1 MQLNKLT
8 RFPLILGVM
17 ILAATFCRAE
27 DPDWRTPYE
36 LSGGRTTPRYDATIN
51 YCQRLA
57 AASEQ
62 LLYTTFGRSP
72 RGRDLPLLILDGH
85 GNFTPAAVRDSDNV
99 VLLVQAGIHPGEIC
113 GKDAGLMLLRDL
125 TVNGKFPGLLDHV
138 TVLFIPIFSVDGH
151 ERFGP
156 YNRVNQ
162 NGPEEMGWR
171 VTAQN
176 LNLNRDFL
184 KADTPEMQCWL
195 RFFNAW
201 LPDFFIDI
209 HSTDGADYQYAISY
223 AMEVH
228 GNMDAGV
235 TDWVR
240 DTYLPQVGDAML
252 ASGFPLTPYVTFRR
266 WHDPTSGLR
275 SWVASP
281 RLSEGYTALH
291 NRPGLLIETHMMKP
305 YPVRVDA
312 TYEMVRHTLELLNRQ
327 HHELRERIET
337 ADHAAAVGDLL
348 QEPLPVRFEFDPTDS
363 VMIDFL
369 GVEFEKLASDLTGG
383 NWFRYGTEPVTY
395 RIPHFNQQ
403 RSTLSLDLPE
413 AYLIPAE
420 WAEVADRLVLHGV
433 AIRRLT
439 EPVTLPIRT
448 YRFTG
453 SSWQAEPYEGRHPAT
468 FQTERMT
475 EEREFPAGSY
485 LVDMRQ
491 RAARVAAHVLEPEA
505 PDSYVYWG
513 FFDAVFTRAE
523 YVESYVIE
531 EMARRMIADDPT
543 LLEELEAAKAADP
556 EFAADP
562 WAIRYW
568 FYAKT
573 PYYDQ
578 RVNIYPVGL
587 IDDRVVLDSLPLN

>member
-1 MQLNKLT
+1 MQVNKLALLLLT
-8 RFPLILGVM
+8 LGVM
-17 ILAATFCRAE
+17 ILAAAGSWAE
-27 DPDWRTPYE
+27 DPDWRTRYE
-36 LSGGRTTPRYDATIN
+36 LSDGRTTPRYDETIS

-57 AASEQ
+57 AASDQ
-62 LLYTTFGRSP
+62 LLYATFGQSP
-72 RGRDLPLLILDGH
+72 QGRELPLLILDSH
-85 GNFTPAAVRDSDNV
+85 GNFTPDGVRGSGNV

-125 TVNGKFPGLLDHV
+125 TVGGKYQASLDHV

-156 YNRVNQ
+156 HNRVNQ
-162 NGPEEMGWR
+162 NGPEQMGWR

-184 KADTPEMQCWL
+184 KADSPEMQCWL
-195 RFFNAW
+195 RLFTAW

-235 TDWVR
+235 TDWVN
-240 DTYLPQVGDAML
+240 DSYLPRVEKAM
-252 ASGFPLTPYVTFRR
+252 AESGFPLTPYVTFRR

-281 RLSEGYTALH
+281 RLSEGYTALQ
-291 NRPGLLIETHMMKP
+291 NRPGLLVETHMMKP

-312 TYEMVRHTLELLNRQ
+312 TYEIVRHSLELLNSQ
-327 HHELRERIET
+327 HDTFRELIEAADQST
-337 ADHAAAVGDLL
+337 AAGELL
-348 QEPLPVRFEFDPTDS
+348 EEPLPVQFEFDPTDS
-363 VMIDFL
+363 LMIDFL
-369 GVEFEKLASDLTGG
+369 GVEFEKVASDLTGG
-383 NWFRYGTEPVTY
+383 NWFRYGSEPVTY
-395 RIPHFNQQ
+395 RIPYFKRQ
-403 RSTLSLDLPE
+403 RPTLSLDLPE
-413 AYLIPAE
+413 AYLLPRE
-420 WAEVADRLVLHGV
+420 WAEVAERLELHGV
-433 AIRRLT
+433 VLRRLT
-439 EPVTLPIRT
+439 EPVTIPIRT
-448 YRFTG
+448 YRFSE
-453 SSWQAEPYEGRHPAT
+453 SSWREAPYEGRHPVT
-468 FQTERMT
+468 FEVEHMT
-475 EEREFPAGSY
+475 EQREFPAGSY

-513 FFDAVFTRAE
+513 FFDAIFTRAE
-523 YVESYVIE
+523 YIESYVIE
-531 EMARRMIADDPT
+531 DMARQMIADDPT
-543 LLEELEAAKAADP
+543 LLEELEVAKAADP

-587 IDDRVVLDSLPLN
+587 IDERSLLAELPFN